1 MFTPLLSGLVTL
13 FCVGA
18 AVGLDPGRVFL
29 AESSDGRYGID
40 FWTADN
46 FCTQTYGNPVKTATF
61 DELKLTWEQG
71 LDLCRHGW
79 LNDGTVAQP
88 THFSRRGCTDR
99 GVTRLSSH
107 QWSERFDVWCVV
119 DRKTQ
124 CATIDQFSCGNGLCV
139 PHFARC
145 DGVNNCGDN
154 TDEQQCGGVFL
165 YPAMSADSAV
175 NFWSAAKSCEA
186 VGARLARWQDLTEQW
201 AKGLDICRSGWLQ
214 DGATA
219 RPIHTEREDCGV
231 VGVSH
236 DANVMWN
243 TKHDAWCKALSNNFA
258 CESVSQYTC
267 NNLNCVPKWAMCD
280 GVDNCGDFSDE
291 LPDRCGKIAGKHTSD
306 RQAPDDSV
314 SKVVLVSDE
323 QGGDTITF
331 LQAAGRCL
339 QMGMQIAAWEELR
352 DSWKA
357 GLDLC
362 RNGWL
367 LDGTIAHPIHTAR
380 ENCEEVGVNH
390 EGSHEYTQKHN
401 VWCKTSKDYDCK
413 GVDQF
418 SCSNG
423 LCVPHW
429 ANCDGVNNC
438 GDNSDEQHCGML
450 GLAVHKEDAV
460 KGLRDSIDDSAVGS
474 TGNVFL
480 YPARGSPAVTFDQA
494 EATCSA
500 IGARVASWEDLRDTW
515 LKGLDICM
523 MGWLADGTVA
533 HPVHTSRAN
542 CGSDINHE
550 GSREYSEKFYV
561 WCQPKKETF
570 SCSDIMQDTCDNGL
584 CVPPSLKCDG
594 IDNCGDG
601 SDEKCD
607 GQTASVK
614 SSHVFLYEGNR
625 VFDARMDKDMYDFT
639 QAETKCAEFDA
650 KVASL
655 NDLRD
660 AWEAG
665 LDICSHGWL
674 NDKSVAHAVHFPR
687 EGCTEMGLN
696 QRGDVDMFEEFHV
709 WCKPKS
715 VVACDH
721 VNQFGCGTGL
731 CIPEWARCD
740 GINNCGDNSDESNC
754 GHVFLYPGKENDVS
768 GQVTF
773 WMAEQA
779 CTKVGARVA
788 SWEDMYNTW
797 QLGMDICR
805 MGWLSDATTVHP
817 IHTSRENCG
826 DPGLIHYGQHEYS
839 MVFDIWCQPV
849 EEGWDCS
856 RVDQFSCGNGLC
868 IPDWLRC
875 DGVDNCGDNSDENC
889 DGSTSERV
897 KSADQA
903 RRRGGEQMVF
913 LVEGKE
919 GEQSVTFLDAPE
931 ACAKYDARVAAWEEL
946 RDTFVEGLDIC
957 RLGWMNDATV
967 AHPIHTA
974 RENCPDVGVVHGG
987 SIEFSEK
994 HDIWCTPINSNK
1006 LDCEAYKQF
1015 PCDNGLCVPRWAL
1028 CNGVNNCGDNSD
1040 EDHCRSTFLLP
1051 GSQGQYNLTFRAA
1064 AAECNKFD
1072 ARVAQWE
1079 DLLHAW
1085 DQGMDICRLGWLQ
1098 DGTVGFPIHFPR
1110 AQCKGG
1116 ENTKGIQHFGSQMHN
1131 SKYDVFCIF
1140 RNEDSDCN
1148 TINQF
1153 TCGNDLCVPFWLKCD
1168 GVNNCGDNSD
1178 ENACAPDILDC
1189 TNGLAEED
1197 CDLLTKLLDAMLADI
1212 QEEMGKIRPGE
1223 GPVVAP
1229 GNAKERLEQL
1239 AQRINDLKDQI
1250 KSWSSPDM
1258 DKLRD
1263 AVKQADEQDA
1273 TPLIPKA
1280 ERVKNNAESVDNNA
1294 DTTKNRAEE
1303 LERQMDALKQKMDE
1317 IKAALEEKTGNV
1329 NVADL
1334 QEQLREAREILQ
1346 EIQQRKT
1353 DNINFKPRKEAATNE
1368 KTEADKLSTE
1378 VDDWLK
1384 QSSTGSFVKIEAE
1397 LRKFTQGLDD
1407 LAQAI
1412 DQAKEK
1418 TTQADNLNRANAD
1431 RPDKQLMNDVDVKH
1445 NELKD
1450 VINNAKATRD
1460 DAKTVRDMGRSL
1472 QQALENKNVQ
1482 LTAAK
1487 IAIQNKVNELG
1498 DITTLEDKVKEAEEH
1513 AENLEKRAK
1522 DIEKLK
1528 DSGGDSKKAV
1538 EVIDAYTSVA
1548 NKINDAEAAA
1558 NAARRAAN
1566 DAKNIVDDGNFVV
1579 EARNSKRKSED
1590 NQNQANDQKNRVDNE
1605 LKPRLEAG
1613 RQATDAVQNGLN
1625 RGKDLLNGIT
1635 SQLNTL
1641 VLTESV
1647 DQAKIEKAAN
1657 RATRTEGTVNDI
1669 ISGKYAEDNNLRG
1682 NLKSL
1687 QEMENAVGV
1696 SSGGGGTG
1704 DLGGVQAN
1712 LNTVRASLQQVSSL
1726 RAELSARFMS
1736 SSTTF
1741 NQVAGSVRAI
1751 QEMIKKAREKVDE
1764 IGIPMNFGR
1773 RSSGAGGGTAVQLNQ
1788 PAVLQR
1794 LASHKNYFTLSMEIK
1809 PTQQDGTIL
1818 FMGDPTNANG
1828 GFFALELIGGRVRAS
1843 TKLSSASPFSVIS
1856 RGAVSMNSWSWINVE
1871 RVANR
1876 MEVTVSADRE
1886 ETTGGTDGSNF
1897 ILLDLPA
1904 GSGLYMGG
1912 VPAGSSLHASLQG
1925 NSFTGNID
1933 ELKFGE
1939 TPLSL
1944 WNFRAA
1950 AGMLSPGIPPD
1961 RERGVTTTFNGFYFN
1976 GGTYGYTKP
1985 DPTKPFDIFGTEKRI
2000 QVYVKP
2006 ASDQGLIFFIGDKS
2020 YFISVELI
2028 KSKVVA
2034 TVKLGDG
2041 TTPIVVQSQDSLK
2054 DLMKQEFINV
2064 MLQSNT
2070 RLCAKEFGS
2079 ARGLL
2084 LFVGRDRKCV
2094 RMNVP
2099 GGSREITN
2107 QVYMGG
2113 LPDNLWPE
2121 ELSKNFYEGCV
2132 KNLQVQRQDK
2142 QIEVTGGVIGGCP
2155 ALVHELQFSNAQ
2167 TSFLKMDWVRKE
2179 TYQNFVATFA
2189 FQTTSPNG
2197 LMLYGKGNG
2206 QKKSW
2211 AVSMH
2216 RGNIIF
2222 AIFGDPNRGAHRV
2235 VSQKQYN
2242 DGQEHYVRVAKVG
2255 RALTMSVDDIP
2266 ERGSTMED
2274 EVLETPE
2281 LLLGG
2286 LAPDMEQLT
2295 PGNAWLVENNDH
2307 FTGCIKQ
2314 LVASY
2319 DDFKGVVVDFVN
2331 NQDRKDVT
2339 YNTCSI

>member
-1 MFTPLLSGLVTL
+1 MFTPLLSGLLAL
-13 FCVGA
+13 FCVGT
-18 AVGLDPGRVFL
+18 AVGLDPGQVFL
-29 AESSDGRYGID
+29 AESSDGQYGID

-46 FCTQTYGNPVKTATF
+46 FCTQNYGNLVKTATF
-61 DELKLTWEQG
+61 DNLKLTWERG
-71 LDLCRHGW
+71 LDLCRNGW

-99 GVTRLSSH
+99 GVSRLSSH
-107 QWSERFDVWCVV
+107 QWSEKFDVWCIVE
-119 DRKTQ
+119 RQTQ
-124 CATIDQFSCGNGLCV
+124 CVTIGQFSCGNGLCV
-139 PHFARC
+139 PNWARC

-154 TDEQQCGGVFL
+154 SDEQQCGGVFL

-175 NFWSAAKSCEA
+175 NFWSAAKTCEA

-219 RPIHTEREDCGV
+219 RPIHKEREDCGV

-243 TKHDAWCKALSNNFA
+243 NKHDAWCKALSSNFA

-291 LPDRCGKIAGKHTSD
+291 LPDRCGKIAGKPTSD
-306 RQAPDDSV
+306 RQAPV
-314 SKVVLVSDE
+314 GASKVVLLSSE
-323 QGGDTITF
+323 QGGNTITF
-331 LQAAGRCL
+331 LQAATRCV
-339 QMGMQIAAWEELR
+339 QAGMQLASWEELR
-352 DSWKA
+352 DTWNA

-367 LDGTIAHPIHTAR
+367 LDGTVAHPIHTAR

-390 EGSHEYTQKHN
+390 DGSHEYTEKYN
-401 VWCKTSKDYDCK
+401 VWCRASKDYDCN

-429 ANCDGVNNC
+429 ANCDRVNNC
-438 GDNSDEQHCGML
+438 GDNSDEQHCESSG
-450 GLAVHKEDAV
+450 
-460 KGLRDSIDDSAVGS
+460 SA
-474 TGNVFL
+474 FL

-494 EATCSA
+494 ESVCSA
-500 IGARVASWEDLRDTW
+500 VGARVASWEDLRDTW

-533 HPVHTSRAN
+533 HPVHTSRSS
-542 CGSDINHE
+542 CGDSQITHE
-550 GSREYSEKFYV
+550 GSREHSEKFYV
-561 WCQPKKETF
+561 WCQPKEKSF

-584 CVPPSLKCDG
+584 CIPTSVKCDG

-607 GQTASVK
+607 GQKTSMK
-614 SSHVFLYEGNR
+614 SGHAFLYEGNR
-625 VFDARMDKDMYDFT
+625 VFDSRLDQDMYAFAL
-639 QAETKCAEFDA
+639 AETKCAEFDA
-650 KVASL
+650 EVASL
-655 NDLRD
+655 DDLRD

-665 LDICSHGWL
+665 LDLCMQGWL
-674 NDKSVAHAVHFPR
+674 SDLSVAHPVHFPR

-696 QRGDVDMFEEFHV
+696 QRSGVDVLEEFHV

-715 VVACDH
+715 VVACDQI
-721 VNQFGCGTGL
+721 NQFGCSSGL

-773 WMAEQA
+773 WMAEQTCA
-779 CTKVGARVA
+779 KVGARVA

-797 QLGMDICR
+797 QLGLDICR
-805 MGWLSDATTVHP
+805 MAWLSDATTVHP
-817 IHTSRENCG
+817 IHAARENCG

-839 MVFDIWCQPV
+839 SVFDIWCQPV

-856 RVDQFSCGNGLC
+856 KVDQFSCTNGLC

-875 DGVDNCGDNSDENC
+875 DGVDNCGDSSDEKC
-889 DGSTSERV
+889 DGSESG
-897 KSADQA
+897 D
-903 RRRGGEQMVF
+903 QMVF
-913 LVEGKE
+913 LVEGE
-919 GEQSVTFLDAPE
+919 GGEQSVTFLDAPE
-931 ACAKYDARVAAWEEL
+931 ACAKYDARVASWEEL

-957 RLGWMNDATV
+957 RLAWLNDATV
-967 AHPIHTA
+967 AHLIHIA
-974 RENCPDVGVVHGG
+974 REYCPDVGVVHGG

-994 HDIWCTPINSNK
+994 HDVWCTPINSNK
-1006 LDCEAYKQF
+1006 LECETFKQF
-1015 PCDNGLCVPRWAL
+1015 TCDNGLCVPRWAL
-1028 CNGVNNCGDNSD
+1028 CNGINNCGDNSD
-1040 EDHCRSTFLLP
+1040 EDHCRPTFLLP
-1051 GSQGQYNLTFRAA
+1051 GAQGQYNLTFRAA
-1064 AAECNKFD
+1064 EAECNKFD

-1098 DGTVGFPIHFPR
+1098 DGTVGFPIHSPR

-1116 ENTKGIQHFGSQMHN
+1116 ESAKGIQHFGSQMHD
-1131 SKYDVFCIF
+1131 SKYDVYCIF
-1140 RNEDSDCN
+1140 RNGDSDCN

-1153 TCGNDLCVPFWLKCD
+1153 TCGNELCVPFWLKCD
-1168 GVNNCGDNSD
+1168 GVDNCGDNSD
-1178 ENACAPDILDC
+1178 ENTCVPDILDC

-1197 CDLLTKLLDAMLADI
+1197 CDLLTRLLDAMLADL
-1212 QEEMGKIRPGE
+1212 QEEMGKIKPGD
-1223 GPVVAP
+1223 GTVVVAP
-1229 GNAKERLEQL
+1229 GDAKERLEQL
-1239 AQRINDLKDQI
+1239 AQNINDLKDQI

-1263 AVKQADEQDA
+1263 AIKEADEQDA

-1280 ERVKNNAESVDNNA
+1280 ERVERNGESVDNNA
-1294 DTTKNRAEE
+1294 DNTKDRADD

-1317 IKAALEEKTGNV
+1317 IKAALDKKTGSADV
-1329 NVADL
+1329 IDL
-1334 QEQLREAREILQ
+1334 QDQLREARAILQ
-1346 EIQQRKT
+1346 EIQQRKE
-1353 DNINFKPRKEAATNE
+1353 DNVNFKPRKEAATEE
-1368 KTEADKLSTE
+1368 KTEADKLSTD

-1384 QSSTGSFVKIEAE
+1384 QSSTGSFVKIDAE
-1397 LRKFTQGLDD
+1397 LRKFTDGLDD

-1412 DQAKEK
+1412 DQAEDK
-1418 TTQADNLNRANAD
+1418 TKQANDLNRANAD
-1431 RPDKQLMNDVDVKH
+1431 RPDKNLMNDVDVKH

-1450 VINNAKATRD
+1450 AINDAKATRD
-1460 DAKTVRDMGRSL
+1460 EAKTVHDMGRSL

-1498 DITTLEDKVKEAEEH
+1498 DIPALEAKVKEAEEH
-1513 AENLEKRAK
+1513 AETLEERAK
-1522 DIEKLK
+1522 NMEQLK
-1528 DSGGDSKKAV
+1528 SSGGEASKKAV

-1558 NAARRAAN
+1558 NDARRAAN
-1566 DAKNIVDDGNFVV
+1566 DAKTIVDDGNFVV
-1579 EARNSKRKSED
+1579 EARNSKRRSED
-1590 NQNQANDQKNRVDNE
+1590 KQNQATDQKNKVDNE

-1613 RQATDAVQNGLN
+1613 RQATEAIQNGLN
-1625 RGKDLLNGIT
+1625 SGRTLLADIT
-1635 SQLNTL
+1635 RQLDNL
-1641 VLTESV
+1641 ELTESV
-1647 DQAKIEKAAN
+1647 DRAKMEKAAN
-1657 RATRTEGTVNDI
+1657 RATRTDSTVNDI
-1669 ISGKYAEDNNLRG
+1669 ISGKYAEDNNMRG
-1682 NLKSL
+1682 NLKSV
-1687 QEMENAVGV
+1687 QEMENSVGV

-1704 DLGGVQAN
+1704 DLSGVRAN
-1712 LNTVRASLQQVSSL
+1712 LNTVRASLQQVTSL
-1726 RAELSARFMS
+1726 RAELSARFTSIS
-1736 SSTTF
+1736 SSF
-1741 NQVAGSVRAI
+1741 NQVTGNLRAI
-1751 QEMIKKAREKVDE
+1751 QEMVRKARAQVNE

-1773 RSSGAGGGTAVQLNQ
+1773 RSSGAGGGTTVQLNQ
-1788 PAVLQR
+1788 PAILQR
-1794 LASHKNYFTLSMEIK
+1794 LANHKNYFTMSMEIK

-1818 FMGDPTNANG
+1818 FLGDPTNANG
-1828 GFFALELIGGRVRAS
+1828 GFFALELIDGRVRAS
-1843 TKLSSASPFSVIS
+1843 TKLSSASPFSVAS
-1856 RGAVSMNSWSWINVE
+1856 RGQVAMNRWSWINVE

-1912 VPAGSSLHASLQG
+1912 VPAGSNLHASLRG
-1925 NSFTGNID
+1925 NGFSGNID

-1944 WNFRAA
+1944 WNFQAA
-1950 AGMLSPGIPPD
+1950 AGMLSPGTPPD
-1961 RERGVTTTFNGFYFN
+1961 KERGVTTTFDGFYFN
-1976 GGTYGYTKP
+1976 GGSYGYTKP
-1985 DPTKPFDIFGTEKRI
+1985 DATKNVDIFGTEKRI

-2006 ASDQGLIFFIGDKS
+2006 ASEQGLIFFIGDKS
-2020 YFISVELI
+2020 YFIAVELI
-2028 KSKVVA
+2028 ENRFVA
-2034 TVKLGDG
+2034 KVKLGDG
-2041 TTPIVVQSQDSLK
+2041 TTPIIVQTDKTLK
-2054 DLMKQEFINV
+2054 ELMKQEFINV
-2064 MLQSNT
+2064 MLTSNT
-2070 RLCAKEFGS
+2070 RLCRRQGIS
-2079 ARGLL
+2079 SGLA
-2084 LFVGRDRKCV
+2084 LFIGRDLYCEK
-2094 RMNVP
+2094 MTVP
-2099 GGSREITN
+2099 GGSREIGS

-2113 LPDNLWPE
+2113 LPDNLWPD

-2167 TSFLKMDWVRKE
+2167 TSFLRMDWVRTG

-2189 FQTTSPNG
+2189 FKTTTPNG
-2197 LMLYGKGNG
+2197 LMLYGKGDG
-2206 QKKSW
+2206 EKKSW
-2211 AVSMH
+2211 AVSMN

-2235 VSQKQYN
+2235 VSQKQYS
-2242 DGQEHYVRVAKVG
+2242 DGKEHYVRVAKVG
-2255 RALTMSVDDIP
+2255 EALTMSVDDIEEP
-2266 ERGSTMED
+2266 GSTMEN
-2274 EVLETPE
+2274 EILQTPE

-2286 LAPDMEQLT
+2286 PAPDMDQLT

-2307 FTGCIKQ
+2307 FVGCIKHL
-2314 LVASY
+2314 LVSY

-2331 NQDRKDVT
+2331 NKDRKDVS
-2339 YNTCSI
+2339 YGACNI

>member
-1 MFTPLLSGLVTL
+1 MFTPLLSGLLAL
-13 FCVGA
+13 FCVGT
-18 AVGLDPGRVFL
+18 AVGLDPGQVFL
-29 AESSDGRYGID
+29 AESSDGQYGID

-46 FCTQTYGNPVKTATF
+46 FCTQNYGNLVKTATF
-61 DELKLTWEQG
+61 DNLKLTWERG
-71 LDLCRHGW
+71 LDLCRNGW

-99 GVTRLSSH
+99 GVSRLSSH
-107 QWSERFDVWCVV
+107 QWSEKFDVWCIVE
-119 DRKTQ
+119 RQTQ
-124 CATIDQFSCGNGLCV
+124 CVTIGQFSCGNGLCV
-139 PHFARC
+139 PNWARC

-154 TDEQQCGGVFL
+154 SDEQQCGGVFL

-175 NFWSAAKSCEA
+175 NFWSAAKTCEA

-219 RPIHTEREDCGV
+219 RPIHKEREDCGV

-243 TKHDAWCKALSNNFA
+243 NKHDAWCKALSSNFA

-291 LPDRCGKIAGKHTSD
+291 LPDRCGKIAGKPTSD
-306 RQAPDDSV
+306 RQAPV
-314 SKVVLVSDE
+314 GASKVVLLSSE
-323 QGGDTITF
+323 QGGNTITF
-331 LQAAGRCL
+331 LQAATRCV
-339 QMGMQIAAWEELR
+339 QAGMQLASWEELR
-352 DSWKA
+352 DTWNA

-367 LDGTIAHPIHTAR
+367 LDGTVAHPIHTAR

-390 EGSHEYTQKHN
+390 DGSHEYTEKYN
-401 VWCKTSKDYDCK
+401 VWCRASKDYDCN

-429 ANCDGVNNC
+429 ANCDRVNNC
-438 GDNSDEQHCGML
+438 GDNSDEQHCG
-450 GLAVHKEDAV
+450 
-460 KGLRDSIDDSAVGS
+460 SA
-474 TGNVFL
+474 FL

-494 EATCSA
+494 ESVCSA
-500 IGARVASWEDLRDTW
+500 VGARVASWEDLRDTW

-533 HPVHTSRAN
+533 HPVHTSRSS
-542 CGSDINHE
+542 CGDSQITHE
-550 GSREYSEKFYV
+550 GSREHSEKFYV
-561 WCQPKKETF
+561 WCQPKEKSF

-584 CVPPSLKCDG
+584 CIPTSVKCDG

-607 GQTASVK
+607 GQKTSMK
-614 SSHVFLYEGNR
+614 SGHAFLYEGNR
-625 VFDARMDKDMYDFT
+625 VFDSRLDQDMYAFAL
-639 QAETKCAEFDA
+639 AETKCAEFDA
-650 KVASL
+650 EVASL
-655 NDLRD
+655 DDLRD

-665 LDICSHGWL
+665 LDLCMQGWL
-674 NDKSVAHAVHFPR
+674 SDLSVAHPVHFPR

-696 QRGDVDMFEEFHV
+696 QRSGVDVLEEFHV

-715 VVACDH
+715 VVACDQI
-721 VNQFGCGTGL
+721 NQFGCSSGL

-773 WMAEQA
+773 WMAEQTCA
-779 CTKVGARVA
+779 KVGARVA

-797 QLGMDICR
+797 QLGLDICR
-805 MGWLSDATTVHP
+805 MAWLSDATTVHP
-817 IHTSRENCG
+817 IHAARENCG

-839 MVFDIWCQPV
+839 SVFDIWCQPV

-856 RVDQFSCGNGLC
+856 KVDQFSCTNGLC

-875 DGVDNCGDNSDENC
+875 DGVDNCGDSSDEKC
-889 DGSTSERV
+889 DGSESG
-897 KSADQA
+897 D
-903 RRRGGEQMVF
+903 QMVF
-913 LVEGKE
+913 LVEGE
-919 GEQSVTFLDAPE
+919 GGEQSVTFLDAPE
-931 ACAKYDARVAAWEEL
+931 ACAKYDARVASWEEL

-957 RLGWMNDATV
+957 RLAWLNDATV
-967 AHPIHTA
+967 AHLIHIA
-974 RENCPDVGVVHGG
+974 REYCPDVGVVHGG

-994 HDIWCTPINSNK
+994 HDVWCTPINSNK
-1006 LDCEAYKQF
+1006 LECETFKQF
-1015 PCDNGLCVPRWAL
+1015 TCDNGLCVPRWAL
-1028 CNGVNNCGDNSD
+1028 CNGINNCGDNSD
-1040 EDHCRSTFLLP
+1040 EDHCRPTFLLP
-1051 GSQGQYNLTFRAA
+1051 GAQGQYNLTFRAA
-1064 AAECNKFD
+1064 EAECNKFD

-1098 DGTVGFPIHFPR
+1098 DGTVGFPIHSPR

-1116 ENTKGIQHFGSQMHN
+1116 ESAKGIQHFGSQMHD
-1131 SKYDVFCIF
+1131 SKYDVYCIF
-1140 RNEDSDCN
+1140 RNGDSDCN

-1153 TCGNDLCVPFWLKCD
+1153 TCGNELCVPFWLKCD
-1168 GVNNCGDNSD
+1168 GVDNCGDNSD
-1178 ENACAPDILDC
+1178 ENTCVPDILDC

-1197 CDLLTKLLDAMLADI
+1197 CDLLTRLLDAMLADL
-1212 QEEMGKIRPGE
+1212 QEEMGKIKPGD
-1223 GPVVAP
+1223 GTVVVAP
-1229 GNAKERLEQL
+1229 GDAKERLEQL
-1239 AQRINDLKDQI
+1239 AQNINDLKDQI

-1263 AVKQADEQDA
+1263 AIKEADEQDA

-1280 ERVKNNAESVDNNA
+1280 ERVERNGESVDNNA
-1294 DTTKNRAEE
+1294 DNTKDRADD

-1317 IKAALEEKTGNV
+1317 IKAALDKKTGSADV
-1329 NVADL
+1329 IDL
-1334 QEQLREAREILQ
+1334 QDQLREARAILQ
-1346 EIQQRKT
+1346 EIQQRKE
-1353 DNINFKPRKEAATNE
+1353 DNVNFKPRKEAATEE
-1368 KTEADKLSTE
+1368 KTEADKLSTD

-1384 QSSTGSFVKIEAE
+1384 QSSTGSFVKIDAE
-1397 LRKFTQGLDD
+1397 LRKFTDGLDD

-1412 DQAKEK
+1412 DQAEDK
-1418 TTQADNLNRANAD
+1418 TKQANDLNRANAD
-1431 RPDKQLMNDVDVKH
+1431 RPDKNLMNDVDVKH

-1450 VINNAKATRD
+1450 AINDAKATRD
-1460 DAKTVRDMGRSL
+1460 EAKTVHDMGRSL

-1498 DITTLEDKVKEAEEH
+1498 DIPALEAKVKEAEEH
-1513 AENLEKRAK
+1513 AETLEERAK
-1522 DIEKLK
+1522 NMEQLK
-1528 DSGGDSKKAV
+1528 SSGGEASKKAV

-1558 NAARRAAN
+1558 NDARRAAN
-1566 DAKNIVDDGNFVV
+1566 DAKTIVDDGNFVV
-1579 EARNSKRKSED
+1579 EARNSKRRSED
-1590 NQNQANDQKNRVDNE
+1590 KQNQATDQKNKVDNE

-1613 RQATDAVQNGLN
+1613 RQATEAIQNGLN
-1625 RGKDLLNGIT
+1625 SGRTLLADIT
-1635 SQLNTL
+1635 RQLDNL
-1641 VLTESV
+1641 ELTESV
-1647 DQAKIEKAAN
+1647 DRAKMEKAAN
-1657 RATRTEGTVNDI
+1657 RATRTDSTVNDI
-1669 ISGKYAEDNNLRG
+1669 ISGKYAEDNNMRG
-1682 NLKSL
+1682 NLKSV
-1687 QEMENAVGV
+1687 QEMENSVGV

-1704 DLGGVQAN
+1704 DLSGVRAN
-1712 LNTVRASLQQVSSL
+1712 LNTVRASLQQVTSL
-1726 RAELSARFMS
+1726 RAELSARFTSIS
-1736 SSTTF
+1736 SSF
-1741 NQVAGSVRAI
+1741 NQVTGNLRAI
-1751 QEMIKKAREKVDE
+1751 QEMVRKARAQVNE

-1773 RSSGAGGGTAVQLNQ
+1773 RSSGAGGGTTVQLNQ
-1788 PAVLQR
+1788 PAILQR
-1794 LASHKNYFTLSMEIK
+1794 LANHKNYFTMSMEIK

-1818 FMGDPTNANG
+1818 FLGDPTNANG
-1828 GFFALELIGGRVRAS
+1828 GFFALELIDGRVRAS
-1843 TKLSSASPFSVIS
+1843 TKLSSASPFSVAS
-1856 RGAVSMNSWSWINVE
+1856 RGQVAMNRWSWINVE

-1912 VPAGSSLHASLQG
+1912 VPAGSNLHASLRG
-1925 NSFTGNID
+1925 NGFSGNID

-1944 WNFRAA
+1944 WNFQAA
-1950 AGMLSPGIPPD
+1950 AGMLSPGTPPD
-1961 RERGVTTTFNGFYFN
+1961 KERGVTTTFDGFYFN
-1976 GGTYGYTKP
+1976 GGSYGYTKP
-1985 DPTKPFDIFGTEKRI
+1985 DATKNVDIFGTEKRI

-2006 ASDQGLIFFIGDKS
+2006 ASEQGLIFFIGDKS
-2020 YFISVELI
+2020 YFIAVELI
-2028 KSKVVA
+2028 ENRFVA
-2034 TVKLGDG
+2034 KVKLGDG
-2041 TTPIVVQSQDSLK
+2041 TTPIIVQTDKTLK
-2054 DLMKQEFINV
+2054 ELMKQEFINV
-2064 MLQSNT
+2064 MLTSNT
-2070 RLCAKEFGS
+2070 RLCRRQGIS
-2079 ARGLL
+2079 SGLA
-2084 LFVGRDRKCV
+2084 LFIGRDLYCEK
-2094 RMNVP
+2094 MTVP
-2099 GGSREITN
+2099 GGSREIGS

-2113 LPDNLWPE
+2113 LPDNLWPD

-2167 TSFLKMDWVRKE
+2167 TSFLRMDWVRTG

-2189 FQTTSPNG
+2189 FKTTTPNG
-2197 LMLYGKGNG
+2197 LMLYGKGDG
-2206 QKKSW
+2206 EKKSW
-2211 AVSMH
+2211 AVSMN

-2235 VSQKQYN
+2235 VSQKQYS
-2242 DGQEHYVRVAKVG
+2242 DGKEHYVRVAKVG
-2255 RALTMSVDDIP
+2255 EALTMSVDDIEEP
-2266 ERGSTMED
+2266 GSTMEN
-2274 EVLETPE
+2274 EILQTPE

-2286 LAPDMEQLT
+2286 PAPDMDQLT

-2307 FTGCIKQ
+2307 FVGCIKHL
-2314 LVASY
+2314 LVSY

-2331 NQDRKDVT
+2331 NKDRKDVS
-2339 YNTCSI
+2339 YGACNI